1 LDPSHEYRVTLIS
14 ATPGS
19 SKWRAKVEQYNQ
31 ALQDS
36 KINKQAERVAAGW
49 KGLPL
54 VARVAIALAVVIPTT
69 AKPTIEYWL
78 DTEDFSETQLEQIRG
93 EFDKAIKDQAVKAHR
108 QTLFQEVQRDR
119 KITGVGSA
127 LAPTKEW
134 APKKTVPADQF
145 AEGTGLFDLQEEAP
159 RERTIPQELD
169 VILVTPRLES
179 APRAWTFRQ
188 EGIPG
193 TFNAMMRDE
202 KFLEALENSA
212 IRETLRA
219 NIPMRVRLEIKQRL
233 NGNEWEVT
241 RGGRSVVEVISPPIG
256 G

>member
-1 LDPSHEYRVTLIS
+1 MSDQVAILGEEEALGLYFELPPTDLIDLEVAAAAAIEWSRGLKAAAKALDPSHEYRVTLIS

-145 AEGTGLFDLQEEAP
+145 AEGRASSIYRKRRRGS
-159 RERTIPQELD
+159 ER
-169 VILVTPRLES
+169 
-179 APRAWTFRQ
+179 FR
-188 EGIPG
+188 
-193 TFNAMMRDE
+193 
-202 KFLEALENSA
+202 KNS
-212 IRETLRA
+212 
-219 NIPMRVRLEIKQRL
+219 M
-233 NGNEWEVT
+233 
-241 RGGRSVVEVISPPIG
+241 SSS
-256 G
+256 